1 MRRWAAPPSIV
12 FIGHPALRRKAAPVL
27 DVRSRE
33 VRRVIGRLIRGLDAH
48 DGSGLAAPQIG
59 EPHRILAVRDLFN
72 RMQESEHLAPHFGD
86 VHRARLLR
94 EPPVVAIN
102 PQITASSPEEEE
114 EWEACLSLPGLNG
127 LVRRAR
133 AVSVRYTTPDGA
145 EVQHECTGW
154 GARVFQHELDHLDG
168 VLFVDRLARGAA
180 GLVHDAE
187 LEHHLSDEPSGG
199 PAGGWL

>member
-1 MRRWAAPPSIV
+1 MMRRPAAPPSVV
-12 FIGHPALRRKAAPVL
+12 FVGHPALRRRAAPVL

-33 VRRVIGRLIRGLDAH
+33 IRRVIGRLVLGLDAH

-59 EPHRILAVRDLFN
+59 ELHRIIAVRDLFN
-72 RMQESEHLAPHFGD
+72 RLQDDGRLAPQLSD

-94 EPPVVAIN
+94 EPPVIAIN
-102 PQITASSPEEEE
+102 PTITAFSAEQDED
-114 EWEACLSLPGLNG
+114 WEACLSLPGLNG

-133 AVSVRYTTPDGA
+133 SITVHYTCPDGTKA
-145 EVQHECTGW
+145 EHECTGW

-168 VLFVDRLARGAA
+168 ILFIDRLARGTA

-187 LEHHLSDEPSGG
+187 LEHHLSSESETIEGEG
-199 PAGGWL
+199 

>member
-1 MRRWAAPPSIV
+1 MLRRPAAPPSVV
-12 FIGHPALRRKAAPVL
+12 FVGHPALRRQAAPVI

-33 VRRVIGRLIRGLDAH
+33 IRRVIARLVLGLDAH

-59 EPHRILAVRDLFN
+59 EPHRIIAVRDLFN
-72 RMQESEHLAPHFGD
+72 RLQGDERVAPHLSD

-102 PQITASSPEEEE
+102 PTITAFSAEQDED
-114 EWEACLSLPGLNG
+114 WEACLSVPGLNG
-127 LVRRAR
+127 RVRRAR
-133 AVSVRYTTPDGA
+133 SITVRYTSADGA
-145 EVQHECTGW
+145 EAEHECTGW

-168 VLFVDRLARGAA
+168 VLFIDRLSHGVV

-187 LEHHLSDEPSGG
+187 LEHHLPSEAEGAEGG
-199 PAGGWL
+199 G